1 MKNLSVQEKKDLD
14 NCVFKTLGK
23 KEPPALVLLFKKI
36 LKILLKLKTF
46 FYSK

>member
-23 KEPPALVLLFKKI
+23 KEPSALVLLFKKM
-36 LKILLKLKTF
+36 LLKLKTF

>member
-23 KEPPALVLLFKKI
+23 KEPPALVLLFKKNTF
-36 LKILLKLKTF
+36 KIKDFLLF
-46 FYSK
+46 

>member
-23 KEPPALVLLFKKI
+23 KEPPCFSAFI
-36 LKILLKLKTF
+36 
-46 FYSK
+46 

>member
-23 KEPPALVLLFKKI
+23 KEPSVLVLLFK
-36 LKILLKLKTF
+36 KILLKLKTF

>member
-14 NCVFKTLGK
+14 TCVFQALGK
-23 KEPPALVLLFKKI
+23 NDSKGIFSFITIFIAKI
-36 LKILLKLKTF
+36 KAY